1 MCRKLP
7 KPKDAYG
14 LAGHVTPHVTR
25 LEADMDNDLLDLA
38 NRLCTVAGMT
48 MEDSSLIAVSSPK
61 SPQERRRQIE
71 NVALAGDDIKAL
83 MAAAK
88 VLVRLG

>member
-1 MCRKLP
+1 MI
-7 KPKDAYG
+7 
-14 LAGHVTPHVTR
+14 
-25 LEADMDNDLLDLA
+25 
-38 NRLCTVAGMT
+38 

>member
-1 MCRKLP
+1 
-7 KPKDAYG
+7 
-14 LAGHVTPHVTR
+14 
-25 LEADMDNDLLDLA
+25 MDNDLLDLA
-38 NRLCTVAGMT
+38 NRLCTVAGMI
-48 MEDSSLIAVSSPK
+48 MEDSSLIAVRSPK
-61 SPQERRRQIE
+61 SPQERRRQID